1 MIDKID
7 KIPNG
12 FGTRLKSERKRLGF
26 NQEDFATK
34 IGIQRFTQYQY
45 EAEIN
50 SPTVRYLEK
59 AIEIGVDLAYII
71 FDVRMEHLL
80 IAERDMPA
88 VERKAFDLLEHNENL
103 IGERFTPEK
112 RYIMFDLIRSQLL
125 ESRT

>member
-1 MIDKID
+1 MFEKKD
-7 KIPNG
+7 KIPKG
-12 FGTRLKSERKRLGF
+12 FGSRLKSERKRLGL

-34 IGIQRFTQYQY
+34 IGIKRFTQYQY

-71 FDVRMEHLL
+71 FDVRMEQHL
-80 IAERDMPA
+80 IAEPDMPA

>member
-1 MIDKID
+1 MFQTIE

-12 FGTRLKSERKRLGF
+12 FGARLKEERKSLGF
-26 NQEDFATK
+26 TQEEFASK
-34 IGIQRFTQYQY
+34 FGIQRFTQYQY

-59 AIEIGVDLAYII
+59 SGEIGVDIAYLI
-71 FDVRMEHLL
+71 FGIRMEQLL
-80 IAERDMPA
+80 IAEPDMSA
-88 VERKAFDLLEHNENL
+88 VERKAFDLLEHNESI